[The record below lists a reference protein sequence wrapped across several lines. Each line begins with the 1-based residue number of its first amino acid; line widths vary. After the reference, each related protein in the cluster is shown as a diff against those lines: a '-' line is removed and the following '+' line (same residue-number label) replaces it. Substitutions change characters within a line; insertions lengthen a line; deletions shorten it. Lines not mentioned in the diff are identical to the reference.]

1 MNDSAQEMSND
12 MVGSEGIFLRTADRR
27 RFDYVM
33 RAVQQQSLSLS
44 VSSSHDGVLDHYGRL
59 VINKLR
65 KMSDLQIEVFLPQN
79 TEALLD
85 RFNQILSGLSLE
97 DARNGDNSP
106 APRRVLI
113 AHDAKAISTRDLQL
127 LSRLVQDFP
136 GANVSLV
143 LLLDRTGIAQH
154 EKSLDNFGQ
163 RLLRWP
169 LEQPTRDEGEA
180 LLKVARGMG
189 FEVEAKKVLAAT
201 GFADIPAQAPV
212 TERGSFERHLA
223 EARTR
228 KNLPTP
234 TTPAAAA
241 AAPDDEGQQA
251 PASESI
257 FTEPPQRSPIVK
269 TLLGWA
275 LAVVLLLAVAAGT
288 IALLFPQRLAPMLA
302 NSPTLKETLP
312 PWMMSLV
319 VQMAGKPGTPA
330 PDTAMQPAPATAP
343 AVPANPPAADN
354 NTSVPP
360 AAADSPD
367 NKSDAATDKAPA
379 AAADATT
386 AASSTKVANAANA
399 AQDAAPAK
407 PAEASEKP
415 AEAPKP
421 ADSPPAVASVMEPG
435 KRPVAEDALA
445 PRSERGVDQM
455 IRQAVAGSIFVQHV
469 SVNSMAEAQEW
480 RAQYGALSGAKIAAV
495 DTQNKGVR
503 YILLSGP
510 FANMK
515 EAEAFA
521 RRQGI
526 PADPWLRPVKSLQRV
541 LQPASR

>member
-1 MNDSAQEMSND
+1 MTDSVQEMSND

-65 KMSDLQIEVFLPQN
+65 KMNDLQIEVFLPQN

-97 DARNGDNSP
+97 DARNGEQSP

-163 RLLRWP
+163 RMLRWP
-169 LEQPTRDEGEA
+169 LEQPTRAEGEA
-180 LLKVARGMG
+180 LLKVARGIG

-201 GFADIPAQAPV
+201 GFADIPAQPPV
-212 TERGSFERHLA
+212 AEPGSFERHLT

-228 KNLPTP
+228 KNLSTP

-241 AAPDDEGQQA
+241 PDDKGQQT

-257 FTEPPQRSPIVK
+257 FTEPPQRSPLVK

-275 LAVVLLLAVAAGT
+275 LAVVLLLAVAAGS

-319 VQMAGKPGTPA
+319 VQMASKPGTPA
-330 PDTAMQPAPATAP
+330 ADAATQSAPATTP
-343 AVPANPPAADN
+343 ATPLAADK
-354 NTSVPP
+354 NTSVLP
-360 AAADSPD
+360 AAADSSG
-367 NKSDAATDKAPA
+367 NKSDAATDNAPPVT
-379 AAADATT
+379 ADATT
-386 AASSTKVANAANA
+386 AASAAT
-399 AQDAAPAK
+399 DAAPVK
-407 PAEASEKP
+407 PADA
-415 AEAPKP
+415 AKP
-421 ADSPPAVASVMEPG
+421 ADSAPAVAIVAESVT
-435 KRPVAEDALA
+435 RPAVEDALA

-469 SVNSMAEAQEW
+469 SVGSMAEAQEW
-480 RAQYGALSGAKIAAV
+480 RAQYGALSGARIAAV
-495 DTQNKGVR
+495 TTQNKGVR

-526 PADPWLRPVKSLQRV
+526 PADPWLRPVKSLQRA
-541 LQPASR
+541 LLPASR

>member
-12 MVGSEGIFLRTADRR
+12 MVSSEGIFLRTADRR

-33 RAVQQQSLSLS
+33 RGVQQQSLSLA
-44 VSSSHDGVLDHYGRL
+44 VSSTHDGVLDHYGRL

-65 KMSDLQIEVFLPQN
+65 KMNDLQIEVFLPQN

-143 LLLDRTGIAQH
+143 LLMDRTGIAQH
-154 EKSLDNFGQ
+154 EKNLDNFGQ
-163 RLLRWP
+163 RMLRWP
-169 LEQPTRDEGEA
+169 LERPSRDEGEA

-201 GFADIPAQAPV
+201 GYAEIPVPASV
-212 TERGSFERHLA
+212 GEKGSFERHLA
-223 EARTR
+223 DARTR
-228 KNLPTP
+228 KNPPAPTP
-234 TTPAAAA
+234 QPASAREDEAKPEPAA
-241 AAPDDEGQQA
+241 
-251 PASESI
+251 ESI

-275 LAVVLLLAVAAGT
+275 LAIVLLLAVAAGT

-319 VQMAGKPGTPA
+319 VQMAGKPVTPLPEA
-330 PDTAMQPAPATAP
+330 ATQSAPATAP
-343 AVPANPPAADN
+343 AVPAPPASAPAADK

-360 AAADSPD
+360 TAADSSE
-367 NKSDAATDKAPA
+367 NTSDAVNDKAPRA
-379 AAADATT
+379 NVDATT
-386 AASSTKVANAANA
+386 AASPSKTANAAP
-399 AQDAAPAK
+399 DAAPTK
-407 PAEASEKP
+407 PADAL
-415 AEAPKP
+415 KP
-421 ADSPPAVASVMEPG
+421 ADSAPAVASVTEPG
-435 KRPVAEDALA
+435 TKPVVEDALA

-455 IRQAVAGSIFVQHV
+455 IRQAADGSIFVQHV

-480 RAQYGALSGAKIAAV
+480 RAQHGALSGARIAAV
-495 DTQNKGVR
+495 TTQNKGVR

-521 RRQGI
+521 RKQGI
-526 PADPWLRPVKSLQRV
+526 PADPWLRPLKSLQRA

>member
-1 MNDSAQEMSND
+1 MTDSAQEMSND

-33 RAVQQQSLSLS
+33 RGVQQQSLSLALS
-44 VSSSHDGVLDHYGRL
+44 TTHDGVLDHYGRL

-65 KMSDLQIEVFLPQN
+65 KMNDLQIEVFLPQN

-113 AHDAKAISTRDLQL
+113 AHDAKAISARDLQL
-127 LSRLVQDFP
+127 LARLVQDFP

-163 RLLRWP
+163 RMLRWP
-169 LEQPTRDEGEA
+169 LEQPTRAEGEA
-180 LLKVARGMG
+180 LLKIARSMG

-201 GFADIPAQAPV
+201 GFAEIPVQQPV
-212 TERGSFERHLA
+212 AEAGSFERQLSD
-223 EARTR
+223 ARTR
-228 KNLPTP
+228 KNPS
-234 TTPAAAA
+234 AAKTSSA
-241 AAPDDEGQQA
+241 AAPENEPTPE

-257 FTEPPQRSPIVK
+257 FTEPPQHSSAVK

-275 LAVVLLLAVAAGT
+275 LAVVLLLAVAAGS

-302 NSPTLKETLP
+302 NSPTLKESLP
-312 PWMMSLV
+312 PWMMNLV
-319 VQMAGKPGTPA
+319 VQMAGKPATPLPEVATQSA
-330 PDTAMQPAPATAP
+330 PVTAP
-343 AVPANPPAADN
+343 VSPAAPPAADKA
-354 NTSVPP
+354 TSVSP
-360 AAADSPD
+360 AAADSSD
-367 NKSDAATDKAPA
+367 NKSEAATDKAAPE
-379 AAADATT
+379 
-386 AASSTKVANAANA
+386 
-399 AQDAAPAK
+399 AAPA
-407 PAEASEKP
+407 KP

-421 ADSPPAVASVMEPG
+421 ADSTAAVTSVTEPG
-435 KRPVAEDALA
+435 TKPTVEDALA

-455 IRQAVAGSIFVQHV
+455 IRQAAAGSIFVQHV

-495 DTQNKGVR
+495 TTQNKGVR
-503 YILLSGP
+503 YVLLSGP

-521 RRQGI
+521 RREGI
-526 PADPWLRPVKSLQRV
+526 PAEPWLRPVKSLQRA
-541 LQPASR
+541 LQPATR

>member
-1 MNDSAQEMSND
+1 MTDSAQEMSND

-65 KMSDLQIEVFLPQN
+65 KMTELQIEVFLPQN

-97 DARNGDNSP
+97 DARNGDQSP

-163 RLLRWP
+163 RMLRWP
-169 LEQPTRDEGEA
+169 LEQPTRAEGEA

-201 GFADIPAQAPV
+201 GFADIPAQALVAEP
-212 TERGSFERHLA
+212 GSFERHLA

-228 KNLPTP
+228 KNLPPPTP
-234 TTPAAAA
+234 QATAATA
-241 AAPDDEGQQA
+241 AAPEDEEPQA

-257 FTEPPQRSPIVK
+257 FTEPPPRSPIVK

-319 VQMAGKPGTPA
+319 VQMASKPGAPA
-330 PDTAMQPAPATAP
+330 ADAATQSAPATTP
-343 AVPANPPAADN
+343 ATPPATDK

-360 AAADSPD
+360 VTADSSSD
-367 NKSDAATDKAPA
+367 KSDAATDNAPPVT
-379 AAADATT
+379 ADATAST
-386 AASSTKVANAANA
+386 AT
-399 AQDAAPAK
+399 DAAPVK
-407 PAEASEKP
+407 PADA
-415 AEAPKP
+415 AKP
-421 ADSPPAVASVMEPG
+421 ADSAPAVATVTESVT
-435 KRPVAEDALA
+435 RPAVDDALA
-445 PRSERGVDQM
+445 PRSERGVDQT

-469 SVNSMAEAQEW
+469 SVGSMAEAQEW
-480 RAQYGALSGAKIAAV
+480 RAQYGALSGARIAAV
-495 DTQNKGVR
+495 TTQNKGVR

-515 EAEAFA
+515 EAEAYA

-526 PADPWLRPVKSLQRV
+526 PADPWLRPAKSLQRA
-541 LQPASR
+541 LLPAGR

>member
-1 MNDSAQEMSND
+1 MTDSAQEMSND

-33 RAVQQQSLSLS
+33 RAVQQQSLSMS

-163 RLLRWP
+163 RMLRWP
-169 LEQPTRDEGEA
+169 LEQPTRAEGEA

-234 TTPAAAA
+234 TTPAQAAAA

-330 PDTAMQPAPATAP
+330 ADAATQSAPATTP
-343 AVPANPPAADN
+343 ATPPAADKD
-354 NTSVPP
+354 TSVPP
-360 AAADSPD
+360 AAADSSD
-367 NKSDAATDKAPA
+367 NKSEIATDKTVP
-379 AAADATT
+379 AAADAATVASPT
-386 AASSTKVANAANA
+386 QAAEALKPA
-399 AQDAAPAK
+399 DAA
-407 PAEASEKP
+407 
-415 AEAPKP
+415 KP
-421 ADSPPAVASVMEPG
+421 ADSAPAVATVTESVT
-435 KRPVAEDALA
+435 RPAVEDALA

-469 SVNSMAEAQEW
+469 SVGSMAEAQEW
-480 RAQYGALSGAKIAAV
+480 RAQYGALSGARIAAV
-495 DTQNKGVR
+495 TTQNKGVR

-526 PADPWLRPVKSLQRV
+526 PADPWLRPAKSLQRA
-541 LQPASR
+541 LLPAGR

>member
-1 MNDSAQEMSND
+1 MTDSAQEMSND

-33 RAVQQQSLSLS
+33 RGVQQQSLSLA
-44 VSSSHDGVLDHYGRL
+44 VSSAYDGVLDHYGRL
-59 VINKLR
+59 VISKLR
-65 KMSDLQIEVFLPQN
+65 KMNELQIEVFLPQN

-97 DARNGDNSP
+97 DARNGGHSP

-143 LLLDRTGIAQH
+143 LLIDRTGIAQH

-163 RLLRWP
+163 RMLRWP

-180 LLKVARGMG
+180 LLKVARGLG

-201 GFADIPAQAPV
+201 GFAEVTVQSPV
-212 TERGSFERHLA
+212 GESGSFERQLS
-223 EARTR
+223 EARAR
-228 KNLPTP
+228 NNPSAPKAPP
-234 TTPAAAA
+234 PSAPGDEAKPEPAA
-241 AAPDDEGQQA
+241 
-251 PASESI
+251 ESI
-257 FTEPPQRSPIVK
+257 FTEPPQRSSAFK

-312 PWMMSLV
+312 PWMMGLV
-319 VQMAGKPGTPA
+319 VQMAGKPATPLPEA
-330 PDTAMQPAPATAP
+330 ATQPAPATAT
-343 AVPANPPAADN
+343 AVVVPQAAAPVPDK

-360 AAADSPD
+360 TAADSPD
-367 NKSDAATDKAPA
+367 NKKDAATDKVPPA
-379 AAADATT
+379 KADVTVAANAT
-386 AASSTKVANAANA
+386 KPANAAP
-399 AQDAAPAK
+399 DVAPTK
-407 PAEASEKP
+407 L

-421 ADSPPAVASVMEPG
+421 AEVPKPGDSAAAEPG
-435 KRPVAEDALA
+435 TKPAAEDALA

-455 IRQAVAGSIFVQHV
+455 IRQAAVGSIFVQHV

-480 RAQYGALSGAKIAAV
+480 RAQYGALSGARIAAV
-495 DTQNKGVR
+495 TTQNKGVR

-526 PADPWLRPVKSLQRV
+526 PADPWLRPVKSLQRA
-541 LQPASR
+541 LQSASR